1 MDAIS
6 HLLRLADLFSAASG
20 LAETTISSRCFTDGK
35 RLAAIRGGSDVG
47 ARRLARAVQWFS
59 DHWPAGAAWP
69 ADIPRP
75 APPTPANDTGPSAS
89 EDAA

>member
-6 HLLRLADLFSAASG
+6 HLLRLADLFSAATG
-20 LAETTISSRCFTDGK
+20 LAEATLSSRCFADGK

-59 DHWPAGAAWP
+59 DHWPDGADWP
-69 ADIPRP
+69 ADIPRRS
-75 APPTPANDTGPSAS
+75 APIPANDTAPTVT